1 MRKGFQNMRT
11 PQSLR
16 PCTALCALGLTLGAP
31 VMLLLGTRATTA
43 YEGRTPCHFQ
53 EQRGDAL
60 RQWTETMAVIK
71 LLLSASKNFF
81 LENMAVFLLISTWLI
96 RNKIKMY
103 CVP

>member
-1 MRKGFQNMRT
+1 MRKGFQNTRNL
-11 PQSLR
+11 QSLR
-16 PCTALCALGLTLGAP
+16 PCTALHALGLTLGAP

-60 RQWTETMAVIK
+60 RQWTKIMAVITK

-81 LENMAVFLLISTWLI
+81 LEKMAAFL
-96 RNKIKMY
+96 
-103 CVP
+103 